1 MGGTIQCRFS
11 SLANGASATVQIVGQ
26 PTQRGTIVNRA
37 RVFSAVLDPNPAN
50 DAPEIS
56 TRVLP

>member
-11 SLANGASATVQIVGQ
+11 SLAKDASATVRIVVE
-26 PTQRGTIVNRA
+26 PTQKGTIVNRS
-37 RVFSAVLDPNPAN
+37 RVFSAILDPNPSN
-50 DAPEIS
+50 DDAEAS